1 MKQRLLVT
9 ALVLFLPVILIL
21 LTGCLKVPSASLDF
35 GPSSSSQDVEQA
47 LGKLESSSALQV
59 RKGDFVYLETS
70 LRVESL
76 MPEVI
81 RQQAYTV
88 LQRSETEDS
97 ITLNLARR
105 LNELSGGQFKT
116 SVTEE
121 VVTLKKSVNS
131 ASAKKLHPGSI
142 EPSTEPSLGLSLSVL
157 SGPAL
162 ANGLPRL
169 ILSSNQMVQSQARR
183 VTYHNLKVDRMQIA
197 VPLLVQMQ
205 DNCGGL
211 GLAPCSQGLASV
223 RVSVDQVVWEN
234 GQPTKTSYSWLSSL
248 DAPPLAAQLSAC
260 AQALM
265 PFQGSM
271 VNMVQCEDVKNFTR
285 AP

>member
-1 MKQRLLVT
+1 MKRRLL
-9 ALVLFLPVILIL
+9 ASLFVLFLPVILIL

-88 LQRSETEDS
+88 LQRNETTDS
-97 ITLNLARR
+97 ITLNVARR

-121 VVTLKKSVNS
+121 VVTLQKGTSPTS
-131 ASAKKLHPGSI
+131 AQTLAAI
-142 EPSTEPSLGLSLSVL
+142 AAQPSGESTLSVL
-157 SGPAL
+157 SGPVFV
-162 ANGLPRL
+162 NGLPRL
-169 ILSSNQMVQSQARR
+169 ILSSDQRVQSQARR
-183 VTYHNLKVDRMQIA
+183 VTYHNLKVDRMKIS

-211 GLAPCSQGLASV
+211 GLGPCEQGLASV

-248 DAPPLAAQLSAC
+248 DSPPLASQLSAC

-265 PFQGSM
+265 PFQGAM